1 MGEKAIMKRG
11 LIVAG
16 FALMTVVALVG
27 WTRRPTMAQMQ
38 SQFDQAQNA
47 PYAVPA
53 AYPATPALY
62 VPNAPAY
69 NQQPV
74 YSAQRR
80 YSQPPV
86 IRRTSSSPAY
96 RVKRQRPLSH
106 SVAIVAAGAGTG
118 AAIGA
123 LAGHGRGAAIGALA
137 GGAAGFIYDRVTHN
151 R

>member
-1 MGEKAIMKRG
+1 MKRG

-47 PYAVPA
+47 PSAVPA
-53 AYPATPALY
+53 AYSTTPALSA
-62 VPNAPAY
+62 PNARANY
-69 NQQPV
+69 QQPV

-86 IRRTSSSPAY
+86 VRRASYSPAY

-106 SVAIVAAGAGTG
+106 SVAIVVAGAGTG

-123 LAGHGRGAAIGALA
+123 LAGHGRGAAVGALA

>member
-1 MGEKAIMKRG
+1 MRRG

-27 WTRRPTMAQMQ
+27 WTRKPTLAQMQ
-38 SQFDQAQNA
+38 SQFDNTQNA
-47 PYAVPA
+47 PYAAPA
-53 AYPATPALY
+53 AFHDASADYQQ
-62 VPNAPAY
+62 PAY
-69 NQQPV
+69 
-74 YSAQRR
+74 SARPR
-80 YSQPPV
+80 YSQSALV
-86 IRRTSSSPAY
+86 RRASYSPAY
-96 RVKRQRPLSH
+96 HVRRQRPLSH

-123 LAGHGRGAAIGALA
+123 LAGHGRGSAIGALA

>member
-1 MGEKAIMKRG
+1 MKRG

-47 PYAVPA
+47 PSAVPA
-53 AYPATPALY
+53 AYPTTPALSA
-62 VPNAPAY
+62 PNARANY
-69 NQQPV
+69 QQPV

-86 IRRTSSSPAY
+86 VRRASYSPAY
-96 RVKRQRPLSH
+96 RVKRQRPLSQRPLSH
-106 SVAIVAAGAGTG
+106 SVAIIVAGAGTG

-123 LAGHGRGAAIGALA
+123 LAGHGRGAAVGALA

>member
-47 PYAVPA
+47 PSAVPA
-53 AYPATPALY
+53 AYSTTPALSA
-62 VPNAPAY
+62 PNARANY
-69 NQQPV
+69 QQPV

-86 IRRTSSSPAY
+86 VRRE
-96 RVKRQRPLSH
+96 
-106 SVAIVAAGAGTG
+106 
-118 AAIGA
+118 IGRA
-123 LAGHGRGAAIGALA
+123 SCRE
-137 GGAAGFIYDRVTHN
+137 R

>member
-1 MGEKAIMKRG
+1 MRRG

-16 FALMTVVALVG
+16 FALMSLVALVG
-27 WTRRPTMAQMQ
+27 WTRKPTLAQMQ
-38 SQFDQAQNA
+38 SQFDNTQNA
-47 PYAVPA
+47 PAVYPPA
-53 AYPATPALY
+53 AAFH
-62 VPNAPAY
+62 NASDYYEHQA
-69 NQQPV
+69 
-74 YSAQRR
+74 YSARPR
-80 YSQPPV
+80 YSQPALV
-86 IRRTSSSPAY
+86 RRASYSPAY
-96 RVKRQRPLSH
+96 QVRRQRPLSH

>member
-1 MGEKAIMKRG
+1 MKRG

-27 WTRRPTMAQMQ
+27 WTRRPTMGQLQ

-47 PYAVPA
+47 PDAMPA
-53 AYPATPALY
+53 AYPPTPALATPALY

-69 NQQPV
+69 NQQPG

-86 IRRTSSSPAY
+86 IRRASYSPAH

-106 SVAIVAAGAGTG
+106 SVAIVAAGTGTG